1 MPSRPGSTCLR
12 LPSATK
18 RIPNPQIIEPAVRAG
33 PAAPTHREHGVGEFS
48 NTSPGPLARGN
59 LGGNC
64 SCPGTQGSAR
74 CICPVPPRPVLSP
87 LRSPLTFLPQVGFPL
102 REGLPVAGQHRQLRV
117 GEAQRHNADQRE
129 RPGPAHL
136 GRGGLRFPT
145 AGKEAG
151 GAGGAAPTP
160 TPYSRAWWG
169 PRCQLSMGPP
179 MAQLLPGGEQGAPA
193 TNLSPCHSRGV
204 PDAWDTPWLVGH
216 I

>member
-33 PAAPTHREHGVGEFS
+33 PAAPIHCEHGVGEFS

-59 LGGNC
+59 LGDNC
-64 SCPGTQGSAR
+64 RCPGICACCT
-74 CICPVPPRPVLSP
+74 CPVPAPPVLSP
-87 LRSPLTFLPQVGFPL
+87 LRSPLTFLSQVGFPL

-117 GEAQRHNADQRE
+117 GEAQRPDADQRE

-145 AGKEAG
+145 TGKEAG
-151 GAGGAAPTP
+151 WAGGAAPTP
-160 TPYSRAWWG
+160 TPYSKARRG
-169 PRCQLSMGPP
+169 PRCQLSTGLPT
-179 MAQLLPGGEQGAPA
+179 AQLLPGGEQGAPA
-193 TNLSPCHSRGV
+193 TNLSPCHPQGV
-204 PDAWDTPWLVGH
+204 PNAWDPPWLVRH
-216 I
+216 V